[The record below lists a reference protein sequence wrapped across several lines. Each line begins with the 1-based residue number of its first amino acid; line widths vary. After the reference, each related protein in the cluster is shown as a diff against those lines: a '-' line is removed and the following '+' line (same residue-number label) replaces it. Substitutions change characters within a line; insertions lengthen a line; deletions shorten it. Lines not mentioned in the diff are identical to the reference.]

1 LREFQDEARILSTL
15 NHPSVLA
22 IYDVREKDGTRY
34 VVSEFLEGQTGAG
47 NWQRGTL
54 AMAHRRK
61 CAGDRRK
68 Q

>member
-1 LREFQDEARILSTL
+1 LREFQHEARILSTL

-22 IYDVREKDGTRY
+22 IYDVGEKDGTRY
-34 VVSEFLEGQTGAG
+34 VVSEFLEGQTCAG

-54 AMAHRRK
+54 AMAHRPK
-61 CAGDRRK
+61 CARDRRK